1 MKRSRAIICSRRPL
15 PNILKYLDH
24 QGDLPRNWK
33 KQMFSHTLLV
43 HRKEAISMS
52 HGCSKNNWKPL
63 EDEWRLT
70 RYVRGIY
77 IYINY
82 NRGPLIK
89 FSSTKFKYILP
100 WNMSVTITKTALIIT
115 IIVISRAISKRHFLL
130 NLKTSMETRTATSE
144 FPNGEKATTEQIIGW
159 E

>member
-33 KQMFSHTLLV
+33 K
-43 HRKEAISMS
+43 KK
-52 HGCSKNNWKPL
+52 CSLTHCWYTEKKRFLWAMVAAKTTENLWKMNDAWPDMY
-63 EDEWRLT
+63 E
-70 RYVRGIY
+70 GY

>member
-33 KQMFSHTLLV
+33 KKNVLSHIVGTQKRSDFYEPWLQQKQLKTFGRWMTLDP
-43 HRKEAISMS
+43 I
-52 HGCSKNNWKPL
+52 C
-63 EDEWRLT
+63 T
-70 RYVRGIY
+70 RDIY

-144 FPNGEKATTEQIIGW
+144 FPNGE
-159 E
+159 

>member
-33 KQMFSHTLLV
+33 KKMFSHTLLV

-63 EDEWRLT
+63 KINYAWPD
-70 RYVRGIY
+70 IY
-77 IYINY
+77 NEGYTHINY
-82 NRGPLIK
+82 NLGPLIK

-115 IIVISRAISKRHFLL
+115 IIVISRAISRIEL
-130 NLKTSMETRTATSE
+130 
-144 FPNGEKATTEQIIGW
+144 EKVNW
-159 E
+159 N